1 MNNQNEI
8 HNITITTTEFNAL
21 NNLLLE
27 VNKMNKFEQETGVD
41 ANFNGLTIKDQMGKF
56 LKRNE
61 NNTPNWTNRF

>member
-27 VNKMNKFEQETGVD
+27 VNKMNKFEQEIGLD
-41 ANFNGLTIKDQMGKF
+41 ANFDGPFIKDEMAKF
-56 LKRNE
+56 LKRNK
-61 NNTPNWTNRF
+61 NNTPTWTNKF

>member
-1 MNNQNEI
+1 MNNL